1 MLYMGYVVAC
11 IGVVEWVKPCS
22 SEACAFGHACL
33 LLSREM
39 ESNLKVLLG

>member
-1 MLYMGYVVAC
+1 MGYVVA
-11 IGVVEWVKPCS
+11 CS

-33 LLSREM
+33 PFSREM